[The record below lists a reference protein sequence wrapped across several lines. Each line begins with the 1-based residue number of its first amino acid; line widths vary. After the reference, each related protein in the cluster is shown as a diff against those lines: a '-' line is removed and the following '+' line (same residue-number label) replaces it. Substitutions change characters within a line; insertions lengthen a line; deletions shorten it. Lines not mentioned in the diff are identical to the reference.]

1 MKKNNMNNPTIFIV
15 LLFLTLKPMMLN
27 AASLSVIKENGEFNI
42 CAHKDALPFSN
53 EKNSDGM
60 HIELAKLMA
69 DELGVSLKTSW
80 INLPR
85 YAKYVNCDAYMGVS
99 ILPGEAGGEGFIKKT
114 DPYAQIEILAITDS
128 KREINTLDDF
138 NGLRVATT
146 SGSLIH
152 MALLNQDTEI
162 FVSYLTDEKILDA
175 VMNGDVDVGIVSNS
189 GWGWYKINHEKATA
203 KFHSQSTQ
211 FINSMNAYTLG
222 IGFRKADKAT
232 VTEAN
237 KILQKIKKRGDLVK
251 LLDKYGLESVR

>member
-1 MKKNNMNNPTIFIV
+1 
-15 LLFLTLKPMMLN
+15 MMLN

-42 CAHKDALPFSN
+42 CVNKDALPFSS
-53 EKNSDGM
+53 EKKSNGM

-80 INLPR
+80 VNLPR

-99 ILPGEAGGEGFIKKT
+99 ILPGEGGGEGFVKKT
-114 DPYAQIEILAITDS
+114 APYAQIEILAITDS
-128 KREINTLDDF
+128 KRQLKTLDDF

-152 MALLNQDTEI
+152 MALLNYDTEI

-175 VMNGDVDVGIVSNS
+175 VMNGDVDVGIVANS
-189 GWGWYKINHEKATA
+189 GWGWYKINHQKATD

-211 FINSMNAYTLG
+211 FINAMNAYRLG

-232 VTEAN
+232 VVEAN
-237 KILQKIKKRGDLVK
+237 KILQKIKKRGDLAK
-251 LLDKYGLESVR
+251 LLDKYGLETVK